1 MLETAHQTPDTAAD
15 SYEAAI
21 DDAIATCNSDM
32 RGALRALLIANEV
45 LETELAKLRHLQ
57 HVARVPAC
65 GAAIGVDRHCW
76 KPLTQKAKF

>member
-1 MLETAHQTPDTAAD
+1 MSEPEVLEEVPVLETAHQTPDTAAD

-57 HVARVPAC
+57 HVARKHERK
-65 GAAIGVDRHCW
+65 AA
-76 KPLTQKAKF
+76 A